1 MHVNIGTTQIEN
13 NNSKKL
19 VGVHIDS
26 KLYCERHI
34 NTICGKAR
42 AKINKYFR
50 KSSTLY
56 EYWETENYC
65 ECLFQFTVQL
75 LSFNMEVL

>member
-26 KLYCERHI
+26 KLYFERDI
-34 NTICGKAR
+34 NTICGKTR
-42 AKINKYFR
+42 EKINKYFR

-56 EYWETENYC
+56 EY
-65 ECLFQFTVQL
+65 
-75 LSFNMEVL
+75 